1 MTTES
6 PNVQIAQIVDPIP
19 YSAVDG
25 TWPNPEAYVKA
36 EIERIVGELRTG
48 FQSDD
53 AAIVAYFNAQL
64 TQVNSIINGLAGG
77 AQLQEALV
85 TLNNLKGI
93 VDADGNGILDALGP
107 LQARLSTLET
117 TVPALQTTQQAQQ
130 TSIDALTTQVGQN
143 NERLDEHGDILGDLR
158 TDLITTTGAVRALA
172 NNLGR
177 NLQAI
182 RNGLQQVNVNYTPIA
197 LPDPVFATTNVTGD
211 AGETPADPANLS

>member
-1 MTTES
+1 MTTTS
-6 PNVQIAQIVDPIP
+6 PNLNLNQIVDPVP
-19 YSAVDG
+19 YSALDG

-36 EIERIVGELRTG
+36 EIERITGELRTA

-64 TQVNSIINGLAGG
+64 NQVNALISGLAGG
-77 AQLQEALV
+77 EDLQAALV
-85 TLNNLKGI
+85 TLNNLKNI
-93 VDADGNGILDALGP
+93 VDEDGNGILDALGP
-107 LQARLSTLET
+107 LNQAIAQLET
-117 TVPALQTTQQAQQ
+117 TVTALQTTQQAQQ
-130 TSIDALTTQVGQN
+130 TSIDALSTQVGN
-143 NERLDEHGDILGDLR
+143 HALALGNDRDDIDDLQEDLR
-158 TDLITTTGAVRALA
+158 TTEGAVRALA